1 VLWLAL
7 VIILGLVVMLVGR
20 WAADA
25 KPRTLA
31 TILRQIGALA
41 LALIAVFVLMRGQ
54 FIVALPL
61 ALSALALW
69 RRAQGKP
76 LFGGPP
82 PGGPRSGGPRS
93 GGPSSGGGRLGPMS
107 RREALDI
114 LELSEGASA
123 DEVRAAHRRLMV
135 KLHPDHGGST
145 YLAAKINRA
154 KDVLLGE

>member
-1 VLWLAL
+1 MLWLAL
-7 VIILGLVVMLVGR
+7 AIILGLVVMVVGR

-25 KPRTLA
+25 EPRTLA

-41 LALIAVFVLMRGQ
+41 LALIAGFVLMRGQ
-54 FIVALPL
+54 FIVALPM

-76 LFGGPP
+76 LFGGPR
-82 PGGPRSGGPRS
+82 PGGARSGGA
-93 GGPSSGGGRLGPMS
+93 SSSDGRLGPMS

>member
-7 VIILGLVVMLVGR
+7 AIILGLVVMLVGR

-25 KPRTLA
+25 EPRTLA
-31 TILRQIGALA
+31 VILRQIGALA

-69 RRAQGKP
+69 RRAQGKS
-76 LFGGPP
+76 LF
-82 PGGPRSGGPRS
+82 GGPRSGGPRS
-93 GGPSSGGGRLGPMS
+93 GGAGGGNAGRVGPMS

-114 LELSEGASA
+114 LELPEGASA

-154 KDVLLGE
+154 KDVLLGK